1 MRQLINKL
9 FDAAYIIVIGGIIG
23 GTIFSLLF
31 RLDGRFPDYHSL
43 APNEVRLGI
52 VLISIV
58 SMAYALGR
66 FMPLM
71 AVTAENLLYKERTLQ
86 VRTGLSA
93 MSALQLLPLV
103 AFAALSAPP
112 GMKLLCAALALV
124 VQLLVGIRPWK
135 LPRLLKAGSARA
147 LAATL
152 IYVQDSEL
160 ISGSLAQSQMKNLKP
175 RGPLKHPSG
184 IILRRVLRRWYLP
197 FFAVC
202 IPLWAMSLSYISP
215 VGAAVF
221 LFIGHA
227 LCFAGVLRIMDLG
240 EYYTVPLAVK
250 AVSTVALCLVSV
262 AIFCVVVGMSPW
274 TVNTALFFIAIMSAS
289 ALRSRPR
296 VGDGTDMFETDFG
309 FFSLSLF
316 NYFTEGFWISTALV
330 IAALLV

>member
-1 MRQLINKL
+1 
-9 FDAAYIIVIGGIIG
+9 
-23 GTIFSLLF
+23 
-31 RLDGRFPDYHSL
+31 
-43 APNEVRLGI
+43 
-52 VLISIV
+52 
-58 SMAYALGR
+58 
-66 FMPLM
+66 
-71 AVTAENLLYKERTLQ
+71 
-86 VRTGLSA
+86 
-93 MSALQLLPLV
+93 
-103 AFAALSAPP
+103 
-112 GMKLLCAALALV
+112 
-124 VQLLVGIRPWK
+124 
-135 LPRLLKAGSARA
+135 
-147 LAATL
+147 
-152 IYVQDSEL
+152 
-160 ISGSLAQSQMKNLKP
+160 
-175 RGPLKHPSG
+175 
-184 IILRRVLRRWYLP
+184 
-197 FFAVC
+197 
-202 IPLWAMSLSYISP
+202 MSLSYISP

-274 TVNTALFFIAIMSAS
+274 TVNTALFFIAIKSAS